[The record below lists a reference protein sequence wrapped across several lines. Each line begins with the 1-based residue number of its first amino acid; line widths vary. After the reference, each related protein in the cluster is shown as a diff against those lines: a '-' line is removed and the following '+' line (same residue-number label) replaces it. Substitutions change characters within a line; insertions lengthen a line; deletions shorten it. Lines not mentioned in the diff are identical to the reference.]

1 MVVCRTFAADF
12 GYGVDVEILP
22 HEQRVGFEYRGFHAD
37 RLSDDDDVA
46 VMLLIVPSVRFL
58 PTQAC
63 CITEM
68 YAF

>member
-22 HEQRVGFEYRGFHAD
+22 YEQRVGFEYRGIHAD

-46 VMLLIVPSVRFL
+46 
-58 PTQAC
+58 
-63 CITEM
+63 
-68 YAF
+68 